1 MGEFNETIYKPYG
14 IDNIGMGNG
23 ITITTGFDVSAQLP
37 LDTRTVVK
45 TIDDLYAI
53 PMDVIYM
60 GLLVYVIDEN
70 KLYQWKRVLQEDKTE
85 KIEWG
90 PIEAEV
96 SAVELDSFKKE
107 NIEEGLLK
115 ITDEIDFENTPALIM
130 QKNKDDFFPITHE
143 KFVYNEKGESLF
155 EELKEYQKKDLSA
168 DENGEKL
175 ETEMQTIVGA
185 INELNSKMDDTIEDF
200 ENRINQTIEDLN
212 ASVDQMQ
219 KETSEDMAEMKA
231 NLQAEIDKVL
241 ADLEAKSEEMDQEF
255 ADLLAEVNR
264 QVTELQ
270 DKVQDDIDQMLQDV
284 DNSILSDAQVKD
296 LMDQINANINAIDG
310 NGVVAASFE
319 TYSSVVVVDTAV
331 SEVSIADLGAAVN
344 SGDKLF
350 VHMNSVYLVENVDYR
365 IDANSQKIIC
375 LTGTWNSYNIPGCEF
390 AFDLIKKVTAIQEK

>member
-1 MGEFNETIYKPYG
+1 M
-14 IDNIGMGNG
+14 
-23 ITITTGFDVSAQLP
+23 P
-37 LDTRTVVK
+37 LDARTVVE
-45 TIDDLYAI
+45 TLEDLYAM
-53 PMDVIYM
+53 PQDVIYM
-60 GLLVYVIDEN
+60 GLLVYVIEDN
-70 KLYQWKRVLQEDKTE
+70 KLYQWKEVLQDDKTYE
-85 KIEWG
+85 IGWG

-96 SAVELDSFKKE
+96 SAVELDYFKKDNE
-107 NIEEGLLK
+107 LLE
-115 ITDEIDFENTPALIM
+115 ITDEIDFKDTPALMM

-168 DENGEKL
+168 DEGGEKL

-219 KETSEDMAEMKA
+219 KETNADMAEMKA

-241 ADLEAKSEEMDQEF
+241 ADLDAKSKEMDQEF
-255 ADLLAEVNR
+255 ADLLAEVDR

-270 DKVQDDIDQMLQDV
+270 DKIQSDIDQMLQDV
-284 DNSILSDAQVKD
+284 DNSILSDDQVKD

-310 NGVVAASFE
+310 YGVVAASFE

-331 SEVSIADLGAAVN
+331 SEVSIAGLGATVN

-350 VHMNSVYLVENVDYR
+350 VHVNSIYLVENVDYR
-365 IDANSQKIIC
+365 INASAQKIIC

-390 AFDLIKKVTAIQEK
+390 SFDLIKKVTTIE